1 MSAAVCFIPATT
13 NSNNQN
19 MVRSQNN
26 WEWQQHHSPPEDD
39 EDDNVDYREGKV
51 SHYNKQASS
60 SWAYIYITPSMCH
73 KIRKRTT

>member
-13 NSNNQN
+13 NSNQI

-39 EDDNVDYREGKV
+39 EDDNNDIYREGECCC
-51 SHYNKQASS
+51 SQ
-60 SWAYIYITPSMCH
+60 
-73 KIRKRTT
+73 

>member
-13 NSNNQN
+13 NPNQI

-39 EDDNVDYREGKV
+39 EDDSNDYNNHHQGEF
-51 SHYNKQASS
+51 
-60 SWAYIYITPSMCH
+60 
-73 KIRKRTT
+73 TTFI

>member
-1 MSAAVCFIPATT
+1 
-13 NSNNQN
+13 

-60 SWAYIYITPSMCH
+60 SWAYIYITPSNVSQDSETNHLNNFHIYNFKM
-73 KIRKRTT
+73 KQ

>member
-13 NSNNQN
+13 NSNNQI

-39 EDDNVDYREGKV
+39 EDDNNDYRDGEFTITITIHMGV
-51 SHYNKQASS
+51 SHPCQVVYT
-60 SWAYIYITPSMCH
+60 Y
-73 KIRKRTT
+73 